1 MGGCRCSYKNCTN
14 TTKSAEINFFQ
25 YPVKHRSRCVNWIEN
40 SEKPAFYDLEEDQL
54 RNKVI
59 CESHFEEKWF
69 LNSQRKRLLHGAIP
83 TLDGNSNH
91 VRDTASP
98 NSRDAPVYLPSN
110 SNQYSDVKVVPTN
123 NDGTV
128 FVLDTENMFT
138 ISPKIESYI
147 IKNGVLVPTNSN
159 SAVKNTTGRFIRQ
172 STSNRFTKPST
183 STAGYVMG
191 AETEIAN
198 INTPPGPSKT
208 LLKENSHQS
217 NFLKSEVGE
226 AETENGDFFSHEEPS
241 EKKIVSEDVKHKAK
255 QGHTISNN
263 HGHSKSAVTKNYL
276 RQIKKHSRDIA
287 TIKRMLKQKRI
298 AQQAKPSIKN
308 ILAELQQHVPS
319 SLFTIISLI
328 LGEKND
334 LNGEDIEFFT
344 TLHRASP
351 EVYQMLSDKYKW
363 NLPSIELVVDTT
375 EPF

>member
-14 TTKSAEINFFQ
+14 TTKSADINFFQ

-59 CESHFEEKWF
+59 CEMHFEDKWF

-91 VRDTASP
+91 VREGSP
-98 NSRDAPVYLPSN
+98 SSRDTPVYLPSN
-110 SNQYSDVKVVPTN
+110 QYNDVKVVPTN

-159 SAVKNTTGRFIRQ
+159 STVKNTTGRFIRQ

-208 LLKENSHQS
+208 LLKEKSHHTNYLNS
-217 NFLKSEVGE
+217 ETAE
-226 AETENGDFFSHEEPS
+226 PETENGDFFSHEEEPAERKVDS
-241 EKKIVSEDVKHKAK
+241 EEVKHKSK
-255 QGHTISNN
+255 QTNSNN
-263 HGHSKSAVTKNYL
+263 HGHSKSVVTKSYL

-298 AQQAKPSIKN
+298 SQQAKPSIKS
-308 ILAELQQHVPS
+308 ILAELQQHVPT
-319 SLFTIISLI
+319 SLFTIVSLI
-328 LGEKND
+328 LGKS
-334 LNGEDIEFFT
+334 L
-344 TLHRASP
+344 
-351 EVYQMLSDKYKW
+351 Q
-363 NLPSIELVVDTT
+363 
-375 EPF
+375 